1 MMFALLLLKITKP
14 KLLTEQS
21 CIMLVQ
27 VDDESKCLSNSKLKY
42 VPLIISYMYK
52 NLATRPFSSD
62 VISLGQLNYSFNETA
77 PRGLWPPS
85 SFAEFHT
92 KFCMSAWCQGSQYT
106 KSKASTKQQ
115 TLPNQIEKS
124 LVPLLLMHDV
134 AKLIKMFGVCILRQV
149 ILIKRSKFVLVRP
162 DHLKMNYL

>member
-1 MMFALLLLKITKP
+1 MYNYRTQWQTGQWTYLNVLKLFGIMMFALLLLKITEP

-21 CIMLVQ
+21 CVMLVQ

-77 PRGLWPPS
+77 PRGLWP
-85 SFAEFHT
+85 
-92 KFCMSAWCQGSQYT
+92 
-106 KSKASTKQQ
+106 
-115 TLPNQIEKS
+115 
-124 LVPLLLMHDV
+124 LLLLLRNFTQNFVCLHG
-134 AKLIKMFGVCILRQV
+134 AKEVNTPNLRHQPSNKLYP
-149 ILIKRSKFVLVRP
+149 IRQKRVSF
-162 DHLKMNYL
+162 HCC